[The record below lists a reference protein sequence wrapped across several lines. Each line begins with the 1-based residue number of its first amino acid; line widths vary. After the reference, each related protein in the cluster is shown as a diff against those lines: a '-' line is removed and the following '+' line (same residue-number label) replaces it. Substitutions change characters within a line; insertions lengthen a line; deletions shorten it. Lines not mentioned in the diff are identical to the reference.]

1 MMSGDKV
8 GALVKL
14 LETDAEVSELLGDAL
29 RARRRRAL
37 AHALAETGISWRVRA
52 LLVALTFVVAL
63 LTTSNAGAVATP
75 APAAPTGVTV
85 VKTGMYLN
93 QIHEMNLK
101 ENFVVD
107 LYVWFRWKG
116 DAKPNES
123 FSFIDGRID
132 SKTETGNRTLPDGS
146 NYFRIAWS

>member
-1 MMSGDKV
+1 M
-8 GALVKL
+8 
-14 LETDAEVSELLGDAL
+14 
-29 RARRRRAL
+29 
-37 AHALAETGISWRVRA
+37 RA

-101 ENFVVD
+101 ENFFVVD

-123 FSFIDGRID
+123 FSFIDGRIEQSLAEHRLILNALGRRD
-132 SKTETGNRTLPDGS
+132 INATEQAMREHISSGRRALARSARREPGT
-146 NYFRIAWS
+146 